1 MSAAAQKIVWVCVS
15 PKDYL
20 PICANN
26 SLSQIFSSTQYRP
39 QAPYQKF
46 IQTSAWRTPRFSPI
60 FCRQGSTLGPDVEY
74 LNSFWLDLCQLW
86 WPSVPILANLEICE
100 WQIWAAAKCRPDA
113 QSNVSWSEMA
123 QWEKRACSYPTQPT
137 VFLANMSLQ
146 CKQILFENLFGFSG
160 KWSGDEDFD
169 LWFRNL

>member
-1 MSAAAQKIVWVCVS
+1 MQITRFLRFFRAHNIALKHLIKNSFKPLPEERPDFLPFSAVKAQLWV
-15 PKDYL
+15 
-20 PICANN
+20 
-26 SLSQIFSSTQYRP
+26 QM
-39 QAPYQKF
+39 
-46 IQTSAWRTPRFSPI
+46 
-60 FCRQGSTLGPDVEY
+60 
-74 LNSFWLDLCQLW
+74 LNTWQRLEFFWLDLCQLW

-169 LWFRNL
+169 LICDFEICRVLTHLNIWSKA